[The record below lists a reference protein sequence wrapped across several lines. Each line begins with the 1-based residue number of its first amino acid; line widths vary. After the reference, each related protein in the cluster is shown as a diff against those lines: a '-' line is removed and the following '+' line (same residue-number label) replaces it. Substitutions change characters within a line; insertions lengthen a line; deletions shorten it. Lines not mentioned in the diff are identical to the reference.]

1 MERSIDFRG
10 LFDAVLP
17 QETNLVPRALFPGPG
32 DEVDKRLIVCDGAS
46 RTLSD
51 FPKNDL
57 KVQFLTHPACH
68 LVYSLGKS
76 PT

>member
-1 MERSIDFRG
+1 M
-10 LFDAVLP
+10 LFYH
-17 QETNLVPRALFPGPG
+17 
-32 DEVDKRLIVCDGAS
+32 KRLVVCDGAS

-51 FPKNDL
+51 IPKNDL
-57 KVQFLTHPACH
+57 KVQFLIHPAYH